1 MLFHIS
7 KENTYNYSDVATAE
21 STGEGKK
28 KKKAKEKEK
37 GLFECHSVMQLPLQ

>member
-28 KKKAKEKEK
+28 KAKEMEK